1 MVYIKGRSLCRGKC
15 PLPVFQYNI
24 DNANTS
30 LVPRFIRNTI
40 IINASRFQGGGRIQ
54 YANRQLNAFGKWAGC
69 PGGSGPGYSSTN
81 RYMPYQNCSVGPAV
95 GGPQATCFTHCC

>member
-24 DNANTS
+24 
-30 LVPRFIRNTI
+30 VRNTI
-40 IINASRFQGGGRIQ
+40 IINTSRFQGGGRTQ
-54 YANRQLNAFGKWAGC
+54 FANQKLNAFGKWAGC

-95 GGPQATCFTHCC
+95 GGPQAICFSRC